1 MKKLVSVILA
11 AVMAFSVCVCVF
23 ASEAEPLNYVVIGD
37 SIAFGAGVYNSE
49 EACYAKIVADTN
61 GYNYSNDSV
70 SGFKSA
76 QLLRYLETNE
86 ETVEDISNADIIT
99 LSIGG
104 NDFIQEKLDL
114 IIFEGYYL
122 KDYSLMDEIAEVL
135 SENFAKIIGRLK
147 EINSEATI
155 LVQNIYN
162 PRYDYAREVYAYGLG
177 VVNAVFADY
186 LEKNPGAYELI
197 DVCSAFDGRQDLI
210 ANDGVHPSSDGNVE
224 ISKLILNKLYDLGLG
239 ENTEPV
245 INAEGYDQK
254 QDFVSYINGE
264 WLRMFFHWL
273 RINLSRILPEVS
285 IFLFVK

>member
-1 MKKLVSVILA
+1 MKKLISVVLA
-11 AVMAFSVCVCVF
+11 IIMAVSVCVCVF
-23 ASEAEPLNYVVIGD
+23 AAEDEPLNYVVIGD

-61 GYNYSNDSV
+61 GYNYFNDSV

-76 QLLRYLETNE
+76 QLLKYLETNE
-86 ETVEDISNADIIT
+86 EAAEDISNADIIT

-104 NDFIQEKLDL
+104 NDFIQEKLPL
-114 IIFEGYYL
+114 IILNGVVFD
-122 KDYSLMDEIAEVL
+122 DYSLMDEITEVFE
-135 SENFAKIIGRLK
+135 SNFEKIIARIK
-147 EINSEATI
+147 ELNSECTI

-177 VVNAVFADY
+177 LVNGVFEGY

-210 ANDGVHPSSDGNVE
+210 ANDGVHPSSQGNIE

-245 INAEGYDQK
+245 VNAEGFDQK
-254 QDFVSYINGE
+254 QDFLSYISGE

-273 RINLSRILPEVS
+273 HINLSRILPEVS